1 MESSC
6 QTKLL
11 MWINASAL
19 LPLVRLPYRLQ
30 RRRRVVRG
38 YRHSSAIA
46 IGAILLGVAI
56 LSTSPSL
63 AQPQATKEEHKLTL
77 RAIMQELGAEYLR
90 LANAL
95 LIDDFKGLEE
105 SAKAIQTHPLPDE
118 IVVAIKNKLGRN
130 FRAFER
136 ADEQSHQRAADLVR
150 RAAAKDISGA
160 AKAFGGIADGCVSCH
175 KQFRAPLRSL
185 SD

>member
-1 MESSC
+1 
-6 QTKLL
+6 
-11 MWINASAL
+11 
-19 LPLVRLPYRLQ
+19 
-30 RRRRVVRG
+30 VRG
-38 YRHSSAIA
+38 YRHPSAIA

-136 ADEQSHQRAADLVR
+136 ADEQSHHERQISSDEQQPKTSQGQQRLSAASQTAV
-150 RAAAKDISGA
+150 
-160 AKAFGGIADGCVSCH
+160 
-175 KQFRAPLRSL
+175 
-185 SD
+185 

>member
-1 MESSC
+1 M
-6 QTKLL
+6 KP
-11 MWINASAL
+11 SAMT
-19 LPLVRLPYRLQ
+19 
-30 RRRRVVRG
+30 
-38 YRHSSAIA
+38 
-46 IGAILLGVAI
+46 IGAILLGAAI
-56 LSTSPSL
+56 LSASPSL
-63 AQPQATKEEHKLTL
+63 AQAQATKQEHKLTL

-90 LANAL
+90 LTSAL
-95 LIDDFKGLEE
+95 LVGDFKGLEE

-136 ADEQSHQRAADLVR
+136 ADEQSHRGAADLVK
-150 RAAAKDISGA
+150 RAAAKDIAGS